1 MAEKGKNG
9 NGSRELYAV
18 MKVFDFMKNA
28 AKIYEDAQKEYDEK
42 MKDNNGGA
50 IEMLDAIKEEALKR
64 YNLTQIIEPLIPE
77 KQKKMANWLLSTP
90 VPVLKE
96 MVVKALDLYNG
107 ETTTGELI
115 TDLTQKAVKK
125 YVLKI
130 DG

>member
-9 NGSRELYAV
+9 NNSRELYAI

-28 AKIYEDAQKEYDEK
+28 TKIYEDAQKEYDEK
-42 MKDNNGGA
+42 MKDNNSGA
-50 IEMLDAIKEEALKR
+50 IEMLDAAKEEALKR

-77 KQKKMANWLLSTP
+77 KHKKMANWLLSAP

-96 MVVKALDLYNG
+96 MVVKALDVYNG
-107 ETTTGELI
+107 DTTTGELI
-115 TDLTQKAVKK
+115 TDLTQKAVRK